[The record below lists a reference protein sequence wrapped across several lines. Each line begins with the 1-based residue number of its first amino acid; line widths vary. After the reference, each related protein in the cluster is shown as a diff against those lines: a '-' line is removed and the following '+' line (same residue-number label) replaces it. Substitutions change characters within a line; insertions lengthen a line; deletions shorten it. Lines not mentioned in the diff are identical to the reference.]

1 MACKI
6 AIYAPRAPRNFMQR
20 VTAGARAERVC
31 MHTKLYAECVGHDI
45 LKKEDISSEEQKKKM
60 EQA

>member
-1 MACKI
+1 M
-6 AIYAPRAPRNFMQR
+6 RREQS
-20 VTAGARAERVC
+20 ES
-31 MHTKLYAECVGHDI
+31 HTKLYAECVGHDI